1 MQKNYLHKFLP
12 GLSPRLA
19 ILSWTSCDIKVM
31 LSGSHSGEISETIST
46 LLLLDK
52 ARTPKSASGIG
63 DLGGDISVKQDYQV
77 KRTYHVKRCEIWFRS
92 MPFTF
97 TCRFCIIIIKTKISN
112 LQSHQENV
120 VISVSTDL

>member
-1 MQKNYLHKFLP
+1 MRKNDVHKFLP

-77 KRTYHVKRCEIWFRS
+77 KMTYQVKRCKIWFRS
-92 MPFTF
+92 MPFTY
-97 TCRFCIIIIKTKISN
+97 RFCIIIIKTKISN

-120 VISVSTDL
+120 VISLLTDL